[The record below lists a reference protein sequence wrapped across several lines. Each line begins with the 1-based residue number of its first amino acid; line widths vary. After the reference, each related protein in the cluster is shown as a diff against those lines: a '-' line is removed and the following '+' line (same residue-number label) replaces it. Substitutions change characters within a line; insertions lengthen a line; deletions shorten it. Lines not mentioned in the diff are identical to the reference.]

1 MTTNNNRAR
10 WRYEPSTST
19 DEEIEATHAATE
31 IDSDPRPV
39 AGAGPVVWLVW
50 GVVAVFAALGAWH
63 LVAGYV
69 QAWGR
74 L

>member
-1 MTTNNNRAR
+1 MTTKNTRAR

-19 DEEIEATHAATE
+19 DEE

-50 GVVAVFAALGAWH
+50 GVVAVFAVLGAWH

-69 QAWGR
+69 QAWGM